1 MILKVVKVGNS
12 KGLRIPKS
20 ILEQYHIEEEVD
32 LSSTKDGL
40 LIKPVKSKARAGWS
54 KKFKEMA
61 SKRDDKLLIGDFRNS
76 ADLEWQW

>member
-1 MILKVVKVGNS
+1 MILQVVKVGNS

-20 ILEQYHIEEEVD
+20 ILKQCHIEEEVD
-32 LSSTKDGL
+32 VSTTREGL

-61 SKRDDKLLIGDFRNS
+61 ANQDDKLLIPEFTNS
-76 ADLEWQW
+76 WDHEWQW

>member
-1 MILKVVKVGNS
+1 MILQVVKVGNS

-32 LSSTKDGL
+32 LSSTKEGL
-40 LIKPVKSKARAGWS
+40 LIKPIKSKARAGWS

-61 SKRDDKLLIGDFRNS
+61 ANRDDRLLIPEFTNSGDR
-76 ADLEWQW
+76 EWQW